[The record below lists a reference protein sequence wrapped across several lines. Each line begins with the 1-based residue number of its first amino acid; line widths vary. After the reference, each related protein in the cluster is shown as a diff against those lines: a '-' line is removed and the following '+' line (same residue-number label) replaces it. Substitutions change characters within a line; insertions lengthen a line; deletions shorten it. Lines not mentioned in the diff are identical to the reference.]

1 MQTTTPPAPATGPLP
16 DKMRM
21 NLEQVREQ
29 GEGPAALLRAGQ
41 VELYAWVWLSYHEPT
56 QRLKRLVWTDVDEE
70 VLGHIEQG
78 SYQKL
83 FPAVEEVFGT
93 AAAGGEG

>member
-21 NLEQVREQ
+21 NLEQVRGL
-29 GEGPAALLRAGQ
+29 GEGPAALLRAGE

-56 QRLKRLVWTDVDEE
+56 PRLKKLVLMDVDEE
-70 VLGHIEQG
+70 VLGYIEQG
-78 SYQKL
+78 SVQKL
-83 FPAVEEVFGT
+83 VPAVEVVFGT
-93 AAAGGEG
+93 ATGGGG